1 MPSTI
6 AWLDSTPE
14 EQRAARELIALF
26 TQTEGRDELGVG
38 QVRDALGD
46 LLFPG
51 TSTLQTRARYFL
63 FVPWCYTAGSAAG
76 STGAENQRRGERQER
91 YLVQTLKD
99 AHLEDSAG
107 LIGGRVG
114 PTVKNLPSSIYWS
127 GLQQYGVLTHAT
139 DPSHLGTLTGTDGD
153 AATELA
159 DRNKG
164 DWRPG
169 IPPPPPNFPREV
181 EGGFAMVSEEVE
193 WLAARMTSAD
203 PDSVLATLLRRRAF
217 IEPSSAFPWHEVDP
231 GDFEELDHAYWFSN
245 AFHGASLLY
254 NLLVAEK
261 YDAHESLT
269 RIEYAAET
277 YRELLEGWADE
288 FLVPLHEGLSRWDIE
303 RLWQLVVAVNPNI
316 NRRTQS
322 FVESWCGEVLK
333 ADPSHIADNQR
344 LRRLV
349 RTREER
355 KGKQSRLINDR
366 LLATWSGASGAGHV
380 ACQRYGTTSLPRAW
394 DHLEVSVSITGPG
407 CRCQRWRAG

>member
-1 MPSTI
+1 MPSAI

-26 TQTEGRDELGVG
+26 THTEGRDELGVG
-38 QVRDALGD
+38 QIRDALSD

-63 FVPWCYTAGSAAG
+63 FVPWCYTAGSASG
-76 STGAENQRRGERQER
+76 TTGVENQRRGEKQER
-91 YLVQTLKD
+91 YLVQTLRN
-99 AHLEDSAG
+99 ARLEDSAG

-127 GLQQYGVLTHAT
+127 GLQQYGILTHPT
-139 DPSHLGTLTGTDGD
+139 DPSHLGTLTGRAAD

-159 DRNKG
+159 DRTEG

-169 IPPPPPNFPREV
+169 IPAPPPNFPREV
-181 EGGFAMVSEEVE
+181 DRGFALSTEEAE

-203 PDSVLATLLRRRAF
+203 PDSVLATLLDRRAF
-217 IEPSSAFPWHEVDP
+217 IDASAAFPWDDVDRS
-231 GDFEELDHAYWFSN
+231 DFEELEHAYWFSN

-254 NLLVAEK
+254 NLLVGEK
-261 YDAHESLT
+261 YDANESLT
-269 RIEYAAET
+269 RVEYASET
-277 YRELLEGWADE
+277 YRDLIEAWADD
-288 FLVPLHEGLSRWDIE
+288 FLVPFHDGLGGWDIE

-322 FVESWCGEVLK
+322 FVELWWAEVLK
-333 ADPSHIADNQR
+333 ADPRSIADNKR

-349 RTREER
+349 RAREER
-355 KGKQSRLINDR
+355 KGKQSRLVNDR
-366 LLATWSGASGAGHV
+366 LLATWSGASGAG
-380 ACQRYGTTSLPRAW
+380 QLNFRWGTVRTMVNDIVRGMTSDARA
-394 DHLEVSVSITGPG
+394 
-407 CRCQRWRAG
+407 

>member
-6 AWLDSTPE
+6 AWIDTTPE

-38 QVRDALGD
+38 QIRDALSD

-51 TSTLQTRARYFL
+51 TSTIQTRARYFL

-76 STGAENQRRGERQER
+76 TTGVENQRRGAAQER
-91 YLVQTLKD
+91 RLIQTLRD

-114 PTVKNLPSSIYWS
+114 PSVKNLPSSIFWS
-127 GLQQYGVLTHAT
+127 GLQQYGILTHDT
-139 DPSHLGTLTGTDGD
+139 DPSHLGTLTGTGGD

-159 DRNKG
+159 ERTEG

-169 IPPPPPNFPREV
+169 IPPAPRNFPREV
-181 EGGFAMVSEEVE
+181 DGGFAMSPDESE

-203 PDSVLATLLRRRAF
+203 PNSVLATLLGRRLF
-217 IEPSSAFPWHEVDP
+217 IDPASVFPWDEMRP
-231 GDFEELDHAYWFSN
+231 EDFEELVHAYWFSH

-254 NLLVAEK
+254 NLLVAER
-261 YDAHESLT
+261 YDANGSLT
-269 RIEYAAET
+269 RIEYATET
-277 YRELLEGWADE
+277 YRELIDEWAEE
-288 FLVPLHEGLSRWDIE
+288 FLVPFHEDLLRWDVEGLWR
-303 RLWQLVVAVNPNI
+303 LVVAVNPNI

-322 FVESWCGEVLK
+322 FVESWLNEVRR
-333 ADPSHIADNQR
+333 ADPRQIADNQR

-349 RTREER
+349 RAREER
-355 KGKQSRLINDR
+355 KRKQSRLLNDR
-366 LLATWSGASGAGHV
+366 LLATWSGASGAG
-380 ACQRYGTTSLPRAW
+380 QLDFRWGTVRTLVNDIVRGMTSDARA
-394 DHLEVSVSITGPG
+394 
-407 CRCQRWRAG
+407 